1 MYYFGLALDKGF
13 KLSRLFV
20 DKYGNKFW
28 VDGCKPCSIS
38 VLAFCCL
45 SELFSKNIFINKL
58 ARTY

>member
-1 MYYFGLALDKGF
+1 MYYFGQGLNEGL

-28 VDGCKPCSIS
+28 VDGCEPCFIS
-38 VLAFCCL
+38 RLAFCCL

-58 ARTY
+58 AHTY